1 VTDASG
7 SSARP
12 LLTTAPLADTAAPR
26 GGIGRGLGRWLDYLG
41 ILPFAAFV
49 ALFLLWPTVLV
60 VLGAFEDPG
69 GGGLTLANLAQA
81 SEGTYLQTFVNSVV
95 LSTIT
100 AVLGAVLGG
109 LLAWAIAAGRRDG
122 VMRRLVLAGS
132 GTLAQFG
139 GVMLAFAFLATF
151 GFNGL
156 FTLFLQ
162 QQLGVD
168 TFAWGGWIYEMPGLV
183 LVYTYFQIPLMVIV
197 FLPAVDGLRPQWRE
211 ACESLGGSSW
221 TYWRHVGFPI
231 LWPSFLG
238 AALLL
243 FANAFSAYA
252 TAKAL
257 ISQAS
262 PLVPLRIGTFLTSEI
277 VLGQANVGKALA
289 FGMIVIVALT
299 MTFYAMLQRRTSRWL
314 R

>member
-1 VTDASG
+1 VR
-7 SSARP
+7 SSAP
-12 LLTTAPLADTAAPR
+12 GSGAHQLVTTAPLADTAAPR
-26 GGIGRGLGRWLDYLG
+26 AGTGRGFRRWLDYLG
-41 ILPFAAFV
+41 ILPFAVFV

-60 VLGAFEDPG
+60 VLGAFEDPE
-69 GGGLTLANLAQA
+69 GGLTLANLAQA
-81 SEGTYLQTFVNSVV
+81 LQGSYLQTFVNSIV

-109 LLAWAIAAGRRDG
+109 LLAWAISAGRRDG
-122 VMRRLVLAGS
+122 LTRRLVLAGS

-156 FTLFLQ
+156 ITLFLHD
-162 QQLGVD
+162 QLGVD
-168 TFAWGGWIYEMPGLV
+168 TFAWGGWIYELPGLV

-211 ACESLGGSSW
+211 ACESLGGSGW

-231 LWPSFLG
+231 LWPSFFG
-238 AALLL
+238 ATLLL

-252 TAKAL
+252 TAAAL

-277 VLGQANVGKALA
+277 VLGQENVGKALA
-289 FGMIVIVALT
+289 FGMIAIVALT
-299 MTFYAMLQRRTSRWL
+299 MAVYAMLQRRTSRWL

>member
-1 VTDASG
+1 VSASASG

-12 LLTTAPLADTAAPR
+12 LATTVPLPDAAAPR
-26 GGIGRGLGRWLDYLG
+26 GGVGRGLRRWLDYLG
-41 ILPFAAFV
+41 ILPFAVFV
-49 ALFLLWPTVLV
+49 SLFLLWPTVLV
-60 VLGAFEDPG
+60 VLGAFEDPE
-69 GGGLTLANLAQA
+69 GGLTLANLAQA
-81 SEGTYLQTFVNSVV
+81 SQGSYLETFVNSIV

-109 LLAWAIAAGRRDG
+109 LLAWAISIGRRDG

-156 FTLFLQ
+156 VTLFLHD
-162 QQLGVD
+162 QLGVD
-168 TFAWGGWIYEMPGLV
+168 TFAWGGWIYELPGLV
-183 LVYTYFQIPLMVIV
+183 LVYTYFQIPLMVLV

-211 ACESLGGSSW
+211 ACESLGGSGW

-238 AALLL
+238 ATLLL

-299 MTFYAMLQRRTSRWL
+299 MTVYALLQRRTSRWL

>member
-1 VTDASG
+1 VRSSASG
-7 SSARP
+7 PGAGP
-12 LLTTAPLADTAAPR
+12 LVAPAPLGDAAAPR
-26 GGIGRGLGRWLDYLG
+26 GGIGSGLHRGLDYLG
-41 ILPFAAFV
+41 LLPFAVFV
-49 ALFLLWPTVLV
+49 SLFLLWPTVLV
-60 VLGAFEDPG
+60 VLGAFQAPE
-69 GGGLTLANLAQA
+69 GGLTLANLAQA
-81 SEGTYLQTFVNSVV
+81 SQGSYLQTFVNSVV
-95 LSTIT
+95 LSAIT
-100 AVLGAVLGG
+100 ALLGAIFGG
-109 LLAWAIAAGRRDG
+109 LLAWAISVGHRDG
-122 VMRRLVLAGS
+122 VLRRLVLAGS

-156 FTLFLQ
+156 VTLFLQ
-162 QQLGVD
+162 TRLGVD
-168 TFAWGGWIYEMPGLV
+168 TFAWGAWIYELPGLV

-197 FLPAVDGLRPQWRE
+197 FLPAVEGLRPQWRE
-211 ACESLGGSSW
+211 ACESLGGSGWS
-221 TYWRHVGFPI
+221 YWRHVGFPI

-238 AALLL
+238 ATLLL

-277 VLGQANVGKALA
+277 VLGQENVGKALA
-289 FGMIVIVALT
+289 FGMIVIVALI
-299 MTFYAMLQRRTSRWL
+299 MSVYAILQKRTSRWL

>member
-7 SSARP
+7 SSAGP
-12 LLTTAPLADTAAPR
+12 FVTTTPLAGAAVPR
-26 GGIGRGLGRWLDYLG
+26 AGIGRGLGRWLDYLG
-41 ILPFAAFV
+41 ILPFTLFV

-60 VLGAFEDPG
+60 VVGAFQAED
-69 GGGLTLANLAQA
+69 GGLTLANLAQA
-81 SEGTYLQTFVNSVV
+81 SQGSYLETFVNSIV

-100 AVLGAVLGG
+100 AVLGAVVGG
-109 LLAWAIAAGRRDG
+109 LLAWAISVGRRDG

-162 QQLGVD
+162 SMGVD

-211 ACESLGGSSW
+211 ACESLGGGAW

-231 LWPSFLG
+231 LWPSFFG
-238 AALLL
+238 AMLLL

-252 TAKAL
+252 TAAAL

-299 MTFYAMLQRRTSRWL
+299 MTVYAMLQRRTSRWL

>member
-1 VTDASG
+1 VTSG
-7 SSARP
+7 VSESSAAP
-12 LLTTAPLADTAAPR
+12 LATTTALADTAATA
-26 GGIGRGLGRWLDYLG
+26 GGIGRGLRRALDYAGL
-41 ILPFAAFV
+41 LPFAAFV
-49 ALFLLWPTVLV
+49 ALFLLWPTVIV
-60 VLGAFEDPG
+60 VVGAFQDPE
-69 GGGLTLANLAQA
+69 GGLTLANLRQA
-81 SEGTYLQTFVNSVV
+81 LQGTYLQTFVTSTV

-100 AVLGAVLGG
+100 AVLGAVGGG
-109 LLAWAIAAGRRDG
+109 LLAWAISVGRRDG
-122 VMRRLVLAGS
+122 LLRRVVLAGS

-156 FTLFLQ
+156 VTLFLQ
-162 QQLGVD
+162 NAGVD
-168 TFAWGGWIYEMPGLV
+168 TFAWGAWIYELPGLV
-183 LVYTYFQIPLMVIV
+183 LVYTFFQIPLMVIV

-211 ACESLGGSSW
+211 ACASLGGSAW

-231 LWPSFLG
+231 LWPSLLG
-238 AALLL
+238 ATLLL

-289 FGMIVIVALT
+289 LGMIVVVALT
-299 MTFYAMLQRRTSRWL
+299 MSVYAILQNRTARWL

>member
-1 VTDASG
+1 MTSAPG
-7 SSARP
+7 PSARS
-12 LLTTAPLADTAAPR
+12 LVTTAPLADTAAPR
-26 GGIGRGLGRWLDYLG
+26 GGIGRGLRQWLDYLG
-41 ILPFAAFV
+41 ILPFAVFV
-49 ALFLLWPTVLV
+49 SLFLLWPTVLV
-60 VLGAFEDPG
+60 VLGAFEDPE
-69 GGGLTLANLAQA
+69 GGLTLANLAQA
-81 SEGTYLQTFVNSVV
+81 SQGSYLQTFVNSIV

-109 LLAWAIAAGRRDG
+109 LLAWAISVGRRDG

-156 FTLFLQ
+156 VTLFLHD
-162 QQLGVD
+162 QLGVD
-168 TFAWGGWIYEMPGLV
+168 TFAWGGWIYELPGLV

-211 ACESLGGSSW
+211 ACESLGGSGW

-238 AALLL
+238 ATLLL

-299 MTFYAMLQRRTSRWL
+299 MAVYAMLQRRTSRWL

>member
-1 VTDASG
+1 VTPGTPGPAG
-7 SSARP
+7 AAV
-12 LLTTAPLADTAAPR
+12 TTAPLADADA
-26 GGIGRGLGRWLDYLG
+26 GVGRGLRPWLDYLG
-41 ILPFAAFV
+41 VAPFAVFV

-60 VLGAFEDPG
+60 VLGAFEAPDG
-69 GGGLTLANLAQA
+69 GWTLDNLTQA
-81 SEGTYLQTFVNSVV
+81 SQGSYLETFVNSIV
-95 LSTIT
+95 LSAIT
-100 AVLGAVLGG
+100 AVLGAVFGG
-109 LLAWAIAAGRRDG
+109 LLAWAISVGRRDG

-156 FTLFLQ
+156 VTLFLHD
-162 QQLGVD
+162 QLGVD
-168 TFAWGGWIYEMPGLV
+168 TFAWGGWIYELPGLI

-211 ACESLGGSSW
+211 ACESLGGSGW

-238 AALLL
+238 ATLLL

-299 MTFYAMLQRRTSRWL
+299 MAVYAMLQKRTSRWL

>member
-1 VTDASG
+1 VSASASG

-12 LLTTAPLADTAAPR
+12 LATTVPLPDAAAPR
-26 GGIGRGLGRWLDYLG
+26 GGVGRGLRRWLDYLG
-41 ILPFAAFV
+41 ILPFAVFV
-49 ALFLLWPTVLV
+49 SLFLLWPTVLV
-60 VLGAFEDPG
+60 VLGAFEDPE
-69 GGGLTLANLAQA
+69 GGLTLANLAQA
-81 SEGTYLQTFVNSVV
+81 SQGSYLETFVNSIV

-109 LLAWAIAAGRRDG
+109 LLAWAISIGRRDG

-156 FTLFLQ
+156 VTLFLHD
-162 QQLGVD
+162 QLGVD
-168 TFAWGGWIYEMPGLV
+168 TFAWGGWIYELPGLV
-183 LVYTYFQIPLMVIV
+183 LVYTYFQIPLMVLV

-211 ACESLGGSSW
+211 ACESLGGSGW

-238 AALLL
+238 ATLLL

-299 MTFYAMLQRRTSRWL
+299 MAVYAMLQRRTSRWL

>member
-1 VTDASG
+1 VTQASE

-12 LLTTAPLADTAAPR
+12 LPTPAPLADVAAPR
-26 GGIGRGLGRWLDYLG
+26 GGIGRGLRRWADYLG
-41 ILPFAAFV
+41 ILPFAVFV
-49 ALFLLWPTVLV
+49 ALFLLWPTALV
-60 VLGAFEDPG
+60 VLGAFEHPE
-69 GGGLTLANLAQA
+69 GGLTLANVAQA
-81 SEGTYLQTFVNSVV
+81 TQGSYLETFVNSVV
-95 LSTIT
+95 LSAIT

-109 LLAWAIAAGRRDG
+109 LLAWAISVGRRNG
-122 VMRRLVLAGS
+122 LTRRLVLAGS

-156 FTLFLQ
+156 LTLFLQ
-162 QQLGVD
+162 DLGVD

-231 LWPSFLG
+231 LWPSFFG
-238 AALLL
+238 ATLLL

-277 VLGQANVGKALA
+277 VLGRANVGKALA
-289 FGMIVIVALT
+289 FGMIVIVAVT
-299 MTFYAMLQRRTSRWL
+299 MAVYAMLQRRTSRWL